1 MGGQEETHLSFSASE
16 GNGGLSRSMVSP
28 VKVQI
33 GAWVSMMQKDTGQDA
48 GGKSGPVV
56 QDLCLR
62 GEVSSLTS
70 YLCDLICKEHL
81 HLPPTGFHTAVF
93 SLL

>member
-1 MGGQEETHLSFSASE
+1 
-16 GNGGLSRSMVSP
+16 MVSP
-28 VKVQI
+28 VKVRV
-33 GAWVSMMQKDTGQDA
+33 GAWVSVMQKDTGQDA

-70 YLCDLICKEHL
+70 YLHNLISKEHL
-81 HLPPTGFHTAVF
+81 YLPPTGFHIAFF